1 MPLDSCRP
9 SFSLDVPFTERR
21 YKRLLEAAPDAIL
34 EIDNSGRIVLINSQ
48 VEKLFGYRREE
59 LLGKMVEVLIPERFR
74 ERHPAHRAGYCSH
87 PVIRPMGSGL
97 DLWARRADGTEF
109 AVDINLSPFEGESG
123 LGVICV
129 IRDVSDRK
137 AVEEQV
143 RLLNLSLEQRTREL
157 ATTNTQL
164 ENRNRE
170 VEKAN
175 RQKSN
180 FLATMS
186 HELRTP
192 LNTMIGFSDLLAE
205 ETAGPLNQKQRRF
218 IRHVKE
224 SSRHLLALVD
234 DILDLSKI
242 EAGHLEL
249 KYESFS
255 LNTAAAEVIAA
266 VRPLATAKEID
277 LEVEFPEEISIFAD
291 NLRLKQVLYN
301 LLTNAIKFTREK
313 GSVRLITE
321 AEQAF
326 VRLSVIDTGI
336 GIPQEEHESI
346 FEAFHQ
352 VPATAV
358 GSHEGTGLGLSI
370 TKLLIEQHR
379 GRISVESEPG
389 KGSRF
394 HVVLPLPTNS

>member
-1 MPLDSCRP
+1 MSLSCCRP
-9 SFSLDVPFTERR
+9 SLSLDVPLTEHR
-21 YKRLLEAAPDAIL
+21 YERLLEAAPDAIV
-34 EIDNSGRIVLINSQ
+34 EIDSSGRIVLINSQ

-74 ERHPAHRAGYCSH
+74 ERHPTYRAGYCAH
-87 PVIRPMGSGL
+87 PVIRPMGSAL

-109 AVDINLSPFEGESG
+109 AVDINLSPFNGESG
-123 LGVICV
+123 PGVICV

-143 RLLNLSLEQRTREL
+143 RMLNLSLEQRTREL

-205 ETAGPLNQKQRRF
+205 ETVGPLNQKQRRF
-218 IRHVKE
+218 VRHIKE

-249 KYESFS
+249 KHESFS

-266 VRPLATAKEID
+266 VRPLAAAKEID
-277 LEVEFPEEISIFAD
+277 LETEFPEEISIFAD

-301 LLTNAIKFTREK
+301 LLTNAIKFTPEK

-321 AEQAF
+321 AERAF
-326 VRLSVIDTGI
+326 VKLSVIDSGI
-336 GIPQEEHESI
+336 GIPHEEHESI

-352 VPATAV
+352 VSTTAV

-370 TKLLIEQHR
+370 SKLLIEQHR

-394 HVVLPLPTNS
+394 HVTLPIPTNS

>member
-1 MPLDSCRP
+1 MSLSSNGP
-9 SFSLDVPFTERR
+9 SFSLDVPLTERR

-34 EIDNSGRIVLINSQ
+34 EIDSSGRIVLINSQ

-74 ERHPAHRAGYCSH
+74 ERHPAHRAGYCAH

-97 DLWARRADGTEF
+97 DLWARRANGTEF
-109 AVDINLSPFEGESG
+109 AVDINLSPFDGESG
-123 LGVICV
+123 PGVICV

-143 RLLNLSLEQRTREL
+143 RMLNLSLEQRTREL

-175 RQKSN
+175 RRKSN

-205 ETAGPLNQKQRRF
+205 ETVGPLNEKQRRF
-218 IRHVKE
+218 VRHIKE

-249 KYESFS
+249 KHESFS

-266 VRPLATAKEID
+266 VRPLAAAKEID
-277 LEVEFPEEISIFAD
+277 LEAEFPEEISIFAD
-291 NLRLKQVLYN
+291 NLRLKQILYN
-301 LLTNAIKFTREK
+301 LLTNAIKFTPEK

-321 AEQAF
+321 AERAF

-336 GIPQEEHESI
+336 GIPHEEHESI

-352 VPATAV
+352 VSAAAV

-379 GRISVESEPG
+379 GTIRVESEPG

-394 HVVLPLPTNS
+394 HVTLPLPTNS

>member
-1 MPLDSCRP
+1 MSLDSCRP
-9 SFSLDVPFTERR
+9 SSSLDVPFTERR

-34 EIDNSGRIVLINSQ
+34 EIDSSGRIVLINSQ

-192 LNTMIGFSDLLAE
+192 LNTMIGFSDLLSE

-266 VRPLATAKEID
+266 VRPLAAAKEID
-277 LEVEFPEEISIFAD
+277 LEVEFSEDISIFAD

-301 LLTNAIKFTREK
+301 LLTNAIKFTPEK
-313 GSVRLITE
+313 GSVHLITE
-321 AEQAF
+321 AERAF

-394 HVVLPLPTNS
+394 HVVLPLPTYS

>member
-1 MPLDSCRP
+1 MPSLSLGVP
-9 SFSLDVPFTERR
+9 STESR

-34 EIDNSGRIVLINSQ
+34 EIDCSGRIVLINSQ

-59 LLGKMVEVLIPERFR
+59 LLGKMVEILIPERFR
-74 ERHPAHRAGYCSH
+74 ERHPAHRSGYCAH

-109 AVDINLSPFEGESG
+109 AVDINLSPFSGESG

-143 RLLNLSLEQRTREL
+143 RMLNLRLEQRSREL

-164 ENRNRE
+164 ENRNLE

-175 RQKSN
+175 RRKSN

-192 LNTMIGFSDLLAE
+192 LNAIIGFSELLAE
-205 ETAGPLNQKQRRF
+205 ETVGPLNQKQRRF
-218 IRHVKE
+218 VSQVKE

-255 LNTAAAEVIAA
+255 LDAAAAEVLAT
-266 VRPLATAKEID
+266 VRPLAVAKQID
-277 LEVEFPEEISIFAD
+277 LETEFPGEITMLAD

-301 LLTNAIKFTREK
+301 LLTNAIKFTPEK
-313 GSVRLITE
+313 GSVHLITK
-321 AEQAF
+321 AEQGF
-326 VRLSVIDTGI
+326 VKLSVIDTGI
-336 GIPQEEHESI
+336 GIPREEHESI

-352 VPATAV
+352 VSSTGV

-379 GRISVESEPG
+379 GRIWVESEPG
-389 KGSRF
+389 KGSCF
-394 HVVLPLPTNS
+394 HVTLPLLTNS